1 MKRHLLAGTVAALAC
16 SSLVGGAAA
25 AGGSPQITPAGPV
38 KYPGRAFT
46 LTLPK
51 KASVSPSDVTVL
63 ENGQP
68 VDSLFVGRPG
78 AGGGK
83 AGTVLLFDASNSMR
97 GAPIIAA
104 LDSARAFAAKRNAG
118 QQVAIIAFNS
128 KVTVVLPFTTS
139 QPDIDAAL
147 AKAPKLAEKTHIY
160 DALAQAL
167 GLMRASDIAA
177 GAVVLL
183 SDGKDIGSTA
193 TQAAVTQDL
202 AKNHVRVFSVGLRS
216 GQFDAQALQTVATST
231 GGTYTEASSAQALK
245 PIFDRLGSELAS
257 EYLITY
263 RSLIGPN
270 KAVHIS
276 VAVKGFSGSGAASY
290 TTPAL
295 ASVGATYHQSY
306 WHKLLTS
313 WVIAVLVAF
322 LVVSLLIYALW
333 NFVRG
338 PDIALRRRM
347 SQFVHV
353 ATDEEARAR
362 RAEITTLLANRA
374 ERSFG
379 NRQWW
384 RDFVEAVEIADVRAG
399 AATLAIWSVLG
410 GFAIGLLLAAIVGSP
425 WMIFVGLFIGPLAVR
440 SYVRTLL
447 QRKRNAFAEQLPDNL
462 DVLASALRAGH
473 SLVGA
478 LSVAVLDAAEPSRS
492 EFQRVV
498 ADEQLGVP
506 LDEALLITVKRM
518 ENRDLE
524 QVAVV
529 AALQRDTGGNSAEVL
544 DRVAENVRARMDVR
558 RLVKTLTAQGR
569 MARWIVSLL
578 PVALFCMI
586 FLLNRNYLRP
596 LWTETV
602 GKVAVGVAIFFIV
615 SGSYLIKRIVQ
626 IKV

>member
-51 KASVSPSDVTVL
+51 RASVSPSDVTVL

-83 AGTVLLFDASNSMR
+83 AGTVLL
-97 GAPIIAA
+97 
-104 LDSARAFAAKRNAG
+104 LDSSLSMLGKPIREALAAARAFAAHRNPG
-118 QQVAIIAFNS
+118 QQLAMITFNADTH
-128 KVTVVLPFTTS
+128 VLLPFTTDGATISRALS
-139 QPDIDAAL
+139 QVPHQVYGTHMFDALLL
-147 AKAPKLAEKTHIY
+147 AK
-160 DALAQAL
+160 Q
-167 GLMRASDIAA
+167 LMTDSGIAA
-177 GAVVLL
+177 GSIVFL
-183 SDGKDIGSTA
+183 SDGQNVGSTVS
-193 TQAAVTQDL
+193 QAKALDELKAAHIRTF
-202 AKNHVRVFSVGLRS
+202 AVGLRS
-216 GQFDAQALQTVATST
+216 PVYHADILKAIASTT
-231 GGTYTEASSAQALK
+231 GGTYTEASSAAALT
-245 PIFDRLGSELAS
+245 PIFSRLGSKLAN

-602 GKVAVGVAIFFIV
+602 GKVAIGVALFFIV

>member
-1 MKRHLLAGTVAALAC
+1 MKRLLLIGPVAAVAC
-16 SSLVGGAAA
+16 SLLLGTASA
-25 AGGSPQITPAGPV
+25 AGGSPQIRPAGPV

-46 LTLPK
+46 LTLPN
-51 KASVSPSDVTVL
+51 KASVSTSDVTVL

-68 VDSLFVGRPG
+68 VNSLFVGLPG

-83 AGTVLLFDASNSMR
+83 AGTILLLDASNSMR
-97 GAPIIAA
+97 GAPIVAA
-104 LDSARAFAAKRNAG
+104 LESARAFAAKRNPG
-118 QQVAIIAFNS
+118 QELAILAFNS
-128 KVTVVLPFTTS
+128 KVTVLLPFTTS
-139 QPDIDAAL
+139 QSEIDAAL
-147 AKAPKLAEKTHIY
+147 AKTPPLAEKTHIY

-167 GLMRASDIAA
+167 TLMRDNEVAA

-183 SDGKDIGSTA
+183 SDGKDIGSAA
-193 TQAAVTQDL
+193 TQASVTQDL

-216 GQFDAQALQTVATST
+216 PQYNAQALQTVATST

-245 PIFDRLGSELAS
+245 PIFDRLGSELAN

-270 KAVHIS
+270 KPVRIS
-276 VAVKGFSGSGAASY
+276 VAVKGFSGKGSATY
-290 TTPAL
+290 TTPSL
-295 ASVGATYHQSY
+295 ASVSVTFHQSY

-313 WVIAVLVAF
+313 WVVAVLVAF
-322 LVVSLLIYALW
+322 VVVSLLGYALW

-347 SQFVHV
+347 SDFVHV

-362 RAEITTLLANRA
+362 RAEITTLLARRA
-374 ERSFG
+374 ERSLG
-379 NRQWW
+379 DRRWW
-384 RDFVEAVEIADVRAG
+384 REFVEAVDIVGVNAS
-399 AATLAIWSVLG
+399 AATLAIWSLLG
-410 GFAIGLLLAAIVGSP
+410 RLALGLLLTALVGSP
-425 WMIFVGLFIGPLAVR
+425 LMIIPGLVIGPLAVR
-440 SYVRTLL
+440 SYVRALL
-447 QRKRNAFAEQLPDNL
+447 RRKRNAFAEQLPDNL

-478 LSVAVLDAAEPSRS
+478 LSVAVLDAAEPSKS

-506 LDEALLITVKRM
+506 LDEALLVTVKRM
-518 ENRDLE
+518 DNRDLE

-529 AALQRDTGGNSAEVL
+529 AALQRETGGNSAEVL
-544 DRVAENVRARMDVR
+544 DRVADNVRARMDVR

-586 FLLNRNYLRP
+586 FVLNKNYLRP
-596 LWTETV
+596 LWTESV
-602 GKVAVGVAIFFIV
+602 GKIAVGVAIFFIV
-615 SGSYLIKRIVQ
+615 SGSFLIKRIIQ

>member
-1 MKRHLLAGTVAALAC
+1 MKRLLIATSVAAIAC
-16 SSLVGGAAA
+16 SSFIGGASAA
-25 AGGSPQITPAGPV
+25 AGSPQITPAGPV
-38 KYPGRAFT
+38 KYPGRTFT

-68 VDSLFVGRPG
+68 VDSLFVGLPG
-78 AGGGK
+78 AGGAK
-83 AGTVLLFDASNSMR
+83 AGTVLLLDTSNSMR
-97 GAPIIAA
+97 GAPIVAA
-104 LDSARAFAAKRNAG
+104 LESARAFAAKRNPG
-118 QQVAIIAFNS
+118 QQVALIAFNR
-128 KVTVVLPFTTS
+128 KVTVLLPFTTS
-139 QPDIDAAL
+139 QHDIDAAL
-147 AKAPKLAEKTHIY
+147 AKAPHLAEKTKIY
-160 DALAQAL
+160 DALARAL
-167 GLMRASDIAA
+167 GLMRDNQIAA

-193 TQAAVTQDL
+193 TRASVTKEL
-202 AKNHVRVFSVGLRS
+202 AKSHVRVFSVGLRS
-216 GQFDAQALQTVATST
+216 PQFDAQTLQTVATST

-245 PIFDRLGSELAS
+245 PIFDRLGTELAS

-270 KAVHIS
+270 KPVHVS
-276 VAVKGFSGSGAASY
+276 VAVKGFTGSASASY

-295 ASVGATYHQSY
+295 AAVSIAYHESY

-313 WVIAVLVAF
+313 WVIAAMVAF
-322 LVVSLLIYALW
+322 VVVGLLAYALW

-347 SQFVHV
+347 SDFVHV
-353 ATDEEARAR
+353 VTDEEARAR
-362 RAEITTLLANRA
+362 RAEITTLLARRA

-379 NRQWW
+379 NTQWW
-384 RDFVEAVEIADVRAG
+384 REFVDEVEIADVGAA
-399 AATLAIWSVLG
+399 AATLAIWSLLG
-410 GFAIGLLLAAIVGSP
+410 GLAVGLILAAIVGQI
-425 WMIFVGLFIGPLAVR
+425 WMVIIGLLIGPLAVR

-447 QRKRNAFAEQLPDNL
+447 RRKRNAFAEQLPDNL

-478 LSVAVLDAAEPSRS
+478 LSVAVLDASEPSKS

-506 LDEALLITVKRM
+506 LDEALLVTVRRM
-518 ENRDLE
+518 DNRDLE

-558 RLVKTLTAQGR
+558 RLVRTLTAQGR

-602 GKVAVGVAIFFIV
+602 GKVAVGVAIGFIIA
-615 SGSYLIKRIVQ
+615 GSYLIKRIIQ

>member
-1 MKRHLLAGTVAALAC
+1 MKRRLLAGAVAALAC
-16 SSLVGGAAA
+16 SSFVGGASAA
-25 AGGSPQITPAGPV
+25 AGSPQIAPAGPV

-51 KASVSPSDVTVL
+51 KASVSPADVTVL

-68 VDSLFVGRPG
+68 VNSLFVGLPG

-83 AGTVLLFDASNSMR
+83 AGTVLLLDASNSMR
-97 GAPIIAA
+97 GAPIVAA
-104 LDSARAFAAKRNAG
+104 LDSARAFAAKRNPG
-118 QQVAIIAFNS
+118 QQVAIITFNS
-128 KVTVVLPFTTS
+128 KAAVLLPFTTS
-139 QPDIDAAL
+139 QKDIDAAL
-147 AKAPKLAEKTHIY
+147 AKAPRLAEKTHIY

-167 GLMRASDIAA
+167 GLMRDNEIAA

-183 SDGKDIGSTA
+183 SDGKDIGSTT
-193 TQAAVTQDL
+193 TQSTVSKDL

-216 GQFDAQALQTVATST
+216 PQFDAQTLQTVATTT

-270 KAVHIS
+270 KPVHIS
-276 VAVKGFSGSGAASY
+276 VSVKGFTGSASASY

-295 ASVGATYHQSY
+295 ASVSTTFHQSY

-313 WVIAVLVAF
+313 WVVAALVAF
-322 LVVSLLIYALW
+322 LVVGLVAYALW

-347 SQFVHV
+347 SDFVHV
-353 ATDEEARAR
+353 VTDEEARAR
-362 RAEITTLLANRA
+362 RAEITTLLAQRA

-384 RDFVEAVEIADVRAG
+384 REFVDEVEIADIGTA
-399 AATLAIWSVLG
+399 AATLAIWSIVG
-410 GFAIGLLLAAIVGSP
+410 GLAVGLILAAIVGQIL
-425 WMIFVGLFIGPLAVR
+425 MVIVGLIIGPLAVR
-440 SYVRTLL
+440 SYVRALL
-447 QRKRNAFAEQLPDNL
+447 RRRRNAFAEQLPDNL

-478 LSVAVLDAAEPSRS
+478 LSVAVLDASEPSKS

-506 LDEALLITVKRM
+506 LDEALMVTVKRM
-518 ENRDLE
+518 DNRDLE

-558 RLVKTLTAQGR
+558 RLVRTLTAQGR

-578 PVALFCMI
+578 PVFLFCMI
-586 FLLNRNYLRP
+586 FLLNRDYLRP

-602 GKVAVGVAIFFIV
+602 GKVAVGVAITFIV
-615 SGSYLIKRIVQ
+615 AGSYIIKRIIQ

>member
-1 MKRHLLAGTVAALAC
+1 MKRRLLAGTVAALAC
-16 SSLVGGAAA
+16 SLFAGGASAA
-25 AGGSPQITPAGPV
+25 AGSPEIAPAGPV
-38 KYPGRAFT
+38 KYPGRAYT

-68 VDSLFVGRPG
+68 VDSLFVGLPG

-83 AGTVLLFDASNSMR
+83 AGTVLLLDTSNSMR
-97 GAPIIAA
+97 GAPIAAA
-104 LDSARAFAAKRNAG
+104 LASARAFAAKRNPG
-118 QQVAIIAFNS
+118 QQVAIISFNS
-128 KVTVVLPFTTS
+128 KVTVLLPFTKS
-139 QPDIDAAL
+139 QKDIDAAL
-147 AKAPKLAEKTHIY
+147 AKAPRLAEKTHIY

-167 GLMRASDIAA
+167 GLMQDNQIAA

-183 SDGKDIGSTA
+183 SDGKDIGSKA
-193 TQAAVTQDL
+193 TLAAVTQDL
-202 AKNHVRVFSVGLRS
+202 TKNHVRVFSVGLRS
-216 GQFDAQALQTVATST
+216 PQFDAQTLQTVATAT
-231 GGTYTEASSAQALK
+231 GGKYTEASSAQALK

-270 KAVHIS
+270 KPVHIS
-276 VAVKGFSGSGAASY
+276 VAVKGFTGDASASY

-295 ASVGATYHQSY
+295 AAVSTTYHQSY

-322 LVVSLLIYALW
+322 VVVSLLAYALW
-333 NFVRG
+333 NIVRG

-347 SQFVHV
+347 SHFVHV

-362 RAEITTLLANRA
+362 RAEITTLLAQRA

-379 NRQWW
+379 NRAWW
-384 RDFVEAVEIADVRAG
+384 REFVDEVEIADVG
-399 AATLAIWSVLG
+399 TAATTLAIWALVG
-410 GFAIGLLLAAIVGSP
+410 GLAIGLVLTAIVGSAL
-425 WMIFVGLFIGPLAVR
+425 MIIPGLIMGPLFVR
-440 SYVRTLL
+440 SYVRSLL
-447 QRKRNAFAEQLPDNL
+447 RRKRNAFAEQLPDNL

-478 LSVAVLDAAEPSRS
+478 LSVAVLDASEPSKS
-492 EFQRVV
+492 EFQRVI

-506 LDEALLITVKRM
+506 LDEALQVTVRRM

-558 RLVKTLTAQGR
+558 RLVRTLTAQGR

-578 PVALFCMI
+578 PVFLFCMI
-586 FLLNRNYLRP
+586 FLLNRSYIRP
-596 LWTETV
+596 LWTKTV
-602 GKVAVGVAIFFIV
+602 GEVAIGIAIAFIV
-615 SGSYLIKRIVQ
+615 TGSYIIKRIIQ